1 MLTIND
7 KIIIKALW
15 QEKHYG
21 ARKILREFPNRN
33 WKLASVS
40 RLLRKMRENN
50 GNFERKEGSGRP
62 RSVRTERN
70 IEIVRRN
77 IKSPVNLP
85 GSSKSPR
92 IIEKEYDIK
101 RSSVRRIV
109 KEDLNLKSYKRMYVH
124 KISEE
129 SKRSRL
135 DRCISLQ
142 RRFRRNENV
151 NNIWFTDE
159 KMFYLRPPKNS
170 QNNRLYDNV
179 AKKAN
184 ISSDRLL
191 VEQGHF
197 VPGVMVSLGVSKL
210 GKTSVIFIDA
220 GAKINSRVYC
230 HEVLEIMLPELEIFQ
245 DYYVFMQDGA
255 PAHRSQYTINF
266 LMQQCPEIIAPGEWP
281 PNSPDL
287 NPVDYAIWG
296 TLEATVHKNRNL
308 NTLDDLKN
316 EIVRCWEMFDQNNIN
331 GAIDQWK
338 RRLQKCIDLN
348 GGHIEQFF
356 K

>member
-1 MLTIND
+1 
-7 KIIIKALW
+7 
-15 QEKHYG
+15 
-21 ARKILREFPNRN
+21 
-33 WKLASVS
+33 
-40 RLLRKMRENN
+40 MRENT
-50 GNFERKEGSGRP
+50 GNFERKQGSGRP
-62 RSVRTERN
+62 RSVRTQRN

-77 IKSPVNLP
+77 IKSPVNFP

-92 IIEKEYDIK
+92 MIEKDYLIK

-109 KEDLNLKSYKRMYVH
+109 KEDLHFKTFKRRYVH
-124 KISEE
+124 KLSEA

-135 DRCISLQ
+135 DRCIGLQ
-142 RRFRRNENV
+142 RKFRRNNSV

-179 AKKAN
+179 AKKEN
-184 ISSDRLL
+184 ISADRLL
-191 VEQGHF
+191 IEQGHF

-210 GKTSVIFIDA
+210 GKTSVIFI
-220 GAKINSRVYC
+220 NSGVKVNSMVYC
-230 HEVLEIMLPELEIFQ
+230 HEVLQIMLPELETFQ
-245 DYYVFMQDGA
+245 DYYIFMQDGA
-255 PAHRSQYTINF
+255 PAHRSQYTISF
-266 LMQQCPEIIAPGEWP
+266 LRQHCPEIIPPNEWP

-296 TLEATVHKNRNL
+296 NLEAAVHKNRNL
-308 NTLDDLKN
+308 NSMDDLQE
-316 EIVRCWEMFDQNNIN
+316 EIVRCWENFDQNTIN
-331 GAIDQWK
+331 GAINQWK
-338 RRLQKCIDLN
+338 RRLQKCIEQT